1 MSEGV
6 EAQSLAHGFKFD
18 AQEGRLRCMPHTVHL
33 AAIEVNGLT
42 DPNQTCQLLIYVL

>member
-6 EAQSLAHGFKFD
+6 ETLSLAHDFEFD

-33 AAIEVNGLT
+33 AALEVSFLT
-42 DPNQTCQLLIYVL
+42 ARNDSIIDLWTL